1 MSTHLLFFVFQNFRP
16 QLPVVIGGLASGE
29 SALGFV
35 RARVKRHRW
44 HKRVLKSN
52 NPIIFSVS
60 VKDKDGN
67 RIGAKIVRESRQS

>member
-1 MSTHLLFFVFQNFRP
+1 
-16 QLPVVIGGLASGE
+16 VVGGLASGE

-35 RARVKRHRW
+35 RARIKRHRW

-60 VKDKDGN
+60 TYVQCVCVCVCVCLYVCVVFVN
-67 RIGAKIVRESRQS
+67 FY

>member
-1 MSTHLLFFVFQNFRP
+1 M
-16 QLPVVIGGLASGE
+16 PVVVGGLASGE

-60 VKDKDGN
+60 IMTRMGIVIDMRIVLIICIMLVKLLF
-67 RIGAKIVRESRQS
+67 